1 MTHVLERGR
10 DVEACPGE
18 LRTNGTQAARELNAR
33 LLYLMRSR
41 QSMSPAIWDWVA
53 LSS

>member
-1 MTHVLERGR
+1 MVMKRGR
-10 DVEACPGE
+10 DVEASRVTLDEPA
-18 LRTNGTQAARELNAR
+18 RRQARELKAR